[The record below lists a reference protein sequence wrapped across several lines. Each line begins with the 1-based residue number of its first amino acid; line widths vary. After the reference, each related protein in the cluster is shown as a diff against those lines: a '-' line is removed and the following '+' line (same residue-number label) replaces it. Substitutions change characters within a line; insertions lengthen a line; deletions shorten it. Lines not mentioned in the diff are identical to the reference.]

1 MPVLA
6 VLAGSVVILDGELGA
21 AVQAAQAHDAAL
33 FHPDGP
39 PVPHLDGLVGAL
51 PRAEPAANAGIV
63 QREVGR
69 LAHLLVLGK
78 GDPRCEVGHGAPR
91 EVAVLAP
98 LYPPDDLGDLLVCLA
113 VGLGDLVR
121 V

>member
-6 VLAGSVVILDGELGA
+6 VHAGPVVVLDGELGA

-33 FHPDGP
+33 LHLDGP
-39 PVPHLDGLVGAL
+39 PAPHLEALSGHFLAQSPQPMQVSSSMKWDVLRIFSYSGRTTRDVKQGMARLVKL
-51 PRAEPAANAGIV
+51 PCSRRSIRPMTSET
-63 QREVGR
+63 
-69 LAHLLVLGK
+69 
-78 GDPRCEVGHGAPR
+78 
-91 EVAVLAP
+91 
-98 LYPPDDLGDLLVCLA
+98 LLVCLT

>member
-1 MPVLA
+1 MQRSFTQT
-6 VLAGSVVILDGELGA
+6 GR
-21 AVQAAQAHDAAL
+21 
-33 FHPDGP
+33 P
-39 PVPHLDGLVGAL
+39 PPHLDGLVGTL
-51 PRAEPAANAGIV
+51 HRTEPAANAGVV
-63 QREVGR
+63 QHEVGR

-78 GDPRCEVGHGAPR
+78 GNSRREAGHGAPR

-98 LYPPDDLGDLLVCLA
+98 LDPPDDLGDLLVCLT

>member
-6 VLAGSVVILDGELGA
+6 VHAGPVVVLDGELGA

-33 FHPDGP
+33 LHPDGP
-39 PVPHLDGLVGAL
+39 PAPPSRGLVGAL
-51 PRAEPAANAGIV
+51 PRTEPAANAGVV
-63 QREVGR
+63 QHEVGR

-78 GDPRCEVGHGAPR
+78 DNSRREAGHGAPR

-98 LYPPDDLGDLLVCLA
+98 LDPPDDLGDLLVCLT